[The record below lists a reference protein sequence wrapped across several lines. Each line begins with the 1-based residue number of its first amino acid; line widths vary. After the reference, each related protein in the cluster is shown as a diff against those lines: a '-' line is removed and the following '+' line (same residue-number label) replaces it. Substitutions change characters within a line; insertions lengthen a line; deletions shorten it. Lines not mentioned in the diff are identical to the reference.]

1 MHIDKIFII
10 NLPQRIERLEKIKD
24 LLKKLELIDN
34 YEIYKAVDGKEL
46 SETEINKSLSI
57 TSLHS
62 LYVESNNHKDIRTKG
77 AIGCFLSHY
86 NLWKEIIKRDYDN
99 VLIIEDDAEAEYNY
113 DEIITY
119 INSIPSNYNLALLS
133 WFTLWF
139 DKLENKKNKKVINDS
154 WDQYKSINI
163 FGTAVYMLNKEGAKK
178 LIENALPINYQVDAY
193 MNIITFLDDT
203 FIRFVSNK
211 NLFSSNN
218 MGTDIQN
225 KCKMCDVTEKINILF
240 NKKYNIET
248 FNIIGNTNSYNF
260 LILIIIMIMIIIYFN
275 YKKNI

>member
-24 LLKKLELIDN
+24 LLKNLEFIDN

-62 LYVESNNHKDIRTKG
+62 LYVEANNHKDIRTKG
-77 AIGCFLSHY
+77 AIGCYLSHY
-86 NLWKEIIKRDYDN
+86 NLWNEMIKRNYDN

-119 INSIPSNYNLALLS
+119 INSIPSNYNIALLS

-139 DKLENKKNKKVINDS
+139 DKLENKKNKKVINEY
-154 WDQYKSINI
+154 WNQYKSINV

-178 LIENALPINYQVDAY
+178 LIKNAFPINYQVDAY
-193 MNIITFLDDT
+193 INIMTFLDDT
-203 FIRFVSNK
+203 FIRFVSSK

-225 KCKMCDVTEKINILF
+225 KCKICDITEKINILF
-240 NKKYNIET
+240 NKNYSIET
-248 FNIIGNTNSYNF
+248 FKVIENTYNYNLLL
-260 LILIIIMIMIIIYFN
+260 LILMIIIGIIIF
-275 YKKNI
+275 

>member
-1 MHIDKIFII
+1 MYIDKIFII
-10 NLPQRIERLEKIKD
+10 NLPKRIERLEKIKD
-24 LLKKLELIDN
+24 LLKNLELIDN

-46 SETEINKSLSI
+46 SETEINKLLSI

-62 LYVESNNHKDIRTKG
+62 LNVEANNHKNIRTKG
-77 AIGCFLSHY
+77 AIGCYLSHY
-86 NLWKEIIKRDYDN
+86 NLWNEMIKRNYDN
-99 VLIIEDDAEAEYNY
+99 ILIIEDDVEAEYNY
-113 DEIITY
+113 DEIITF
-119 INSIPSNYNLALLS
+119 INSIPSNYNIALLS

-139 DKLENKKNKKVINDS
+139 DKLENKKNKKVINEY
-154 WDQYKSINI
+154 WDQYKSINM

-178 LIENALPINYQVDAY
+178 LIKNALPINYQVDAY
-193 MNIITFLDDT
+193 INIMTFIDDT
-203 FIRFVSNK
+203 FIRFVSSK

-218 MGTDIQN
+218 MGSDIQN

-248 FNIIGNTNSYNF
+248 FKVIENNKNYNL
-260 LILIIIMIMIIIYFN
+260 LILIILIMILLYFN

>member
-24 LLKKLELIDN
+24 LLKNLEFIDN

-46 SETEINKSLSI
+46 SEKEINKYLSI

-62 LYVESNNHKDIRTKG
+62 LYVEANNHKDIRTKG
-77 AIGCFLSHY
+77 AIGCYLSHY
-86 NLWKEIIKRDYDN
+86 NLWNEMIKRNYDN
-99 VLIIEDDAEAEYNY
+99 ILIIEDDAEAEYNY
-113 DEIITY
+113 NDIITY
-119 INSIPSNYNLALLS
+119 INSIPSNYNIALLS

-139 DKLENKKNKKVINDS
+139 DKLENKKNKKIINEY
-154 WDQYKSINI
+154 WDQYASINV

-178 LIENALPINYQVDAY
+178 LIENAFPINYQVDAY
-193 MNIITFLDDT
+193 INIMTFLDNT
-203 FIRFVSNK
+203 FIRFVSSK

-225 KCKMCDVTEKINILF
+225 KCKICDITEKINILY

-248 FNIIGNTNSYNF
+248 FKVIENNYIYNLLL
-260 LILIIIMIMIIIYFN
+260 LILMIIIGIIIF
-275 YKKNI
+275 